1 MMSDPRSDSPA
12 PASGDS
18 VAEGSN
24 QAFVA
29 AGGLHSSSLTA
40 LRELLELGAKVGP
53 AVARRA
59 QLSHSELA
67 ALEVLMEHPHPL
79 GPVDLSRE
87 LGVTSAAGSGIVDRL
102 EARGHVS
109 RQAHATDGRRTQV
122 VITTSGREEV
132 LGYLM
137 PMFVEL
143 ARLDAVLDEAER
155 ALITRY
161 LHGAIAAVRRL
172 L

>member
-1 MMSDPRSDSPA
+1 MSDPRSASAA
-12 PASGDS
+12 PASGGTPHS
-18 VAEGSN
+18 GPN
-24 QAFVA
+24 QAYVA
-29 AGGLHSSSLTA
+29 GSGLRTSSLTA
-40 LRELLELGAKVGP
+40 LRELLEVGARVGP

-59 QLSHSELA
+59 RLSHSELA
-67 ALEVLMEHPHPL
+67 ALEALMEQPL

-102 EARGHVS
+102 EARGHVT

-122 VITTSGREEV
+122 VITPSGREEV
-132 LGYLM
+132 IGYLM

-143 ARLDAVLDEAER
+143 ARLDSGLDETER

-161 LHGAIAAVRRL
+161 LQGAIAAIRRL